1 MPTKLYSWNVN
12 GLRAVHK
19 KGFLDFIQEHQPDI
33 LALQEIK
40 ANHQQLPEE
49 LQNLDGYHSIFN
61 SAEKKGYSGTAIYS
75 KEKPSMIAYE
85 IPGLEPGNEGRV
97 ITAEF
102 QNFILVN
109 VYTPNSKRQLERLG
123 QRQIWDKGF
132 TEYLLK
138 TQSETTK
145 PVICCGDLNVAHQEI
160 DLARPKQNTKNAG
173 FTEEER
179 KGIQYHI
186 DSGFIDT
193 FRHIHPETPEKY
205 SWWSYQ
211 AKSRERNVGWRIDY
225 FLLSKPHLNI
235 LKDAQIHPE
244 VHGSDHCPVS
254 IVLK

>member
-1 MPTKLYSWNVN
+1 L
-12 GLRAVHK
+12 
-19 KGFLDFIQEHQPDI
+19 
-33 LALQEIK
+33 
-40 ANHQQLPEE
+40 
-49 LQNLDGYHSIFN
+49 
-61 SAEKKGYSGTAIYS
+61 
-75 KEKPSMIAYE
+75 
-85 IPGLEPGNEGRV
+85 NEGRV

-132 TEYLLK
+132 TNHLLSLQK
-138 TQSETTK
+138 KHNK
-145 PVICCGDLNVAHQEI
+145 PIICSGDLNVAHQEI

-173 FTEEER
+173 FTQEER
-179 KGIQYHI
+179 SGIQHHI

-193 FRHIHPETPEKY
+193 FRHLHPDTPEKY

-225 FLLSKPHLNI
+225 FLLSQPHLNI
-235 LKDAQIHPE
+235 LKEAQIHPE

-254 IVLK
+254 IVIQ